1 MIKSLKAS
9 LMSGHTGRGNTRSIT
24 CAMLAVLAVG
34 GCSDKIRGT
43 VKKELRQPGGGLTA
57 ILAEDYGKD
66 IYYDVYMKRA
76 DGSTWRVFSTFDNDA
91 APDIKWANPNAVLIQ
106 MPCGTIVQY
115 ENQFDYQDGIIFIG
129 LAGNR
134 LCDHF
139 NARTPGL

>member
-1 MIKSLKAS
+1 MIKSLKAL
-9 LMSGHTGRGNTRSIT
+9 LMSGHTGRGNVAAIVCT
-24 CAMLAVLAVG
+24 VLIVLVVG

-43 VKKELRQPGGGLTA
+43 IKKELRQPGGGLTA

-66 IYYDVYMKRA
+66 VYYDVYIKRA

-115 ENQFDYQDGIIFIG
+115 ENQFEYPDGIIFIG

-134 LCDHF
+134 LCKRF
-139 NARTPGL
+139 NERTPDL